1 MRKRTRVAVLGC
13 AGAFA
18 LVAVGQALAA
28 YTPKLVVQMGDPGTT
43 IKLSIPS
50 TDDPSAKLTFYAPAG
65 TAANLSATPGSTIG
79 VLDAKATAAA
89 LGGATL
95 PLTGSVQV
103 RAASGTYI
111 SSGQQVPLAT
121 AATRCTGT
129 ATHAAYWVLVLSAAG
144 QTLEVPLLVDP
155 VTAAPLSAVVA
166 YSLTICLPPS
176 DIPESLGGAA
186 FGAKVIEANFTVKG
200 VFSPTTAGD
209 NVWRLLATPYNPGK
223 GTPNAPAT
231 VEAQSFVESG
241 TVTLGLP
248 ARTLTR
254 LSAAFRVSGTVKT
267 SGLSDTAATVSLA
280 RGSTATKVS
289 VFAHPPV
296 RGGTYT
302 ARFAIRRLLQRAQTY
317 LIQAAATA
325 PQRDLATTACKATFG
340 VPCIGATASG
350 FAAKS
355 SMRRIVVPRRG

>member
-1 MRKRTRVAVLGC
+1 VL
-13 AGAFA
+13 AGAGA
-18 LVAVGQALAA
+18 LALAAAGQALAA
-28 YTPKLVVQMGDPGTT
+28 YTPKLVVQMGAPGTT

-50 TDDPSAKLTFYAPAG
+50 TDDPTAKLTFYAPAG
-65 TAANLSATPGSTIG
+65 TGANLTATAGSTIG

-103 RAASGTYI
+103 RAATGTYI

-121 AATRCTGT
+121 AAMRCTGT
-129 ATHAAYWVLVLSAAG
+129 TTHAAYWVLVLTAAG
-144 QTLEVPLLVDP
+144 QTLEVPVLVDP
-155 VTAAPLSAVVA
+155 VTTAPLSTVA
-166 YSLTICLPPS
+166 SYSLTICLPPS

-186 FGAKVIEANFTVKG
+186 FGAKVIEANFTVKD
-200 VFSPTTAGD
+200 VFTPTAAGD
-209 NVWRLLATPYNPGK
+209 NLWRLLATPYNPGK

-241 TVTLGLP
+241 AVTLGVP

-254 LSAAFRVSGTVKT
+254 NSAAFRVTGTVKT
-267 SGLSDTAATVSLA
+267 SGLSDTTAAVSLA
-280 RGSTATKVS
+280 RGSTATRVS

-317 LIQAAATA
+317 FIQAAATA
-325 PQRDLATTACKATFG
+325 AERDLATTACKATFG

-355 SMRRIVVPRRG
+355 SMRRIVVPRRR